1 MANANAALALL
12 GATRGI
18 GRSLLEQ
25 ALERGHQVRALVR
38 RGSSLDLQHA
48 HLTIVRGDATEP
60 QDVAELLTGA
70 DAVFSA
76 VGAPARNK
84 DKIRTQAAQATLSA
98 MQRTGVR
105 RLIAVSVYGTAQTR
119 EHLPFF
125 TRAVVF
131 PFFLRHAIAD
141 HETQEQTIMSSDV
154 DWTLIR
160 PPYLTDEPVS
170 GAYVSDFGS
179 ETGGLTWKVSRADVA
194 HSMLDAFERGTFIR
208 RAVGLSY
215 ARDTSSAAA

>member
-1 MANANAALALL
+1 MANENPTLALL

-18 GRSLLEQ
+18 GRHVLEQ
-25 ALERGHQVRALVR
+25 ALERGYNVRALVR
-38 RGSSLDLQHA
+38 RGSTLDLEHA
-48 HLTIVRGDATEP
+48 NLTVVRGDATQA
-60 QDVAELLTGA
+60 QDVAEVLRGT
-70 DAVFSA
+70 DAVLSA
-76 VGAPARNK
+76 LGAPARNK
-84 DKIRTQAAQATLSA
+84 DQLRTQAARATLDA

-105 RLIAVSVYGTAQTR
+105 RLIAVSVYGVGETR

-141 HETQEQTIMSSDV
+141 HETQEQAVMASDV

-160 PPYLTDEPVS
+160 PPYLTDDPVS
-170 GAYVSDFGS
+170 GVYVSDFGS
-179 ETGGLTWKVSRADVA
+179 DTGELTWKISRGDVA
-194 HSMLDAFERGTFIR
+194 HSMLEAFERATHLR

-215 ARDTSSAAA
+215 RSQERSAAA